1 MLNNSR
7 RSLPGPDD
15 VALRRLENGILLAA
29 RENFASP
36 AIVMRGILQSG
47 ALDEP
52 SQKAGLASMVASLA
66 TRGTHPYD
74 YDALN
79 DAIEG
84 VGASVG
90 IGGGTH
96 TTAVYTKS
104 LAEDFPLMLDLS
116 AGMLR
121 HPTFPE
127 EHFERIRNQRIT
139 ALRERLNNTRAVAD
153 LLFYQTAYPPGHPYH
168 QDPSGTPES
177 IALLTRQDL
186 CEFHQQQYG
195 PDSAVFV
202 VVGAIER
209 QSALDQLEHVLADWE
224 PLPNRSTAREA
235 PPVAWPETALH
246 QFQEMPGKSQSDIIY
261 GLPTIPRNHPDF
273 LALRLANTVLGIF
286 GMMGR
291 IGKKVR
297 DELGLAYY
305 ARSSLDG
312 TLGPSAW
319 SASAGVAP
327 EQVDQATAAIRAE
340 WLRLA
345 SEPVPDAELND
356 SKSLMSGS
364 LPLGL
369 ETNEGVARA
378 LLDILYYD
386 LGLDYLQRYEETLRA
401 ISAERVREVSS
412 RYFDVDRAITAVA
425 GPSQPGT

>member
-1 MLNNSR
+1 MLDNTL

-15 VALRRLENGILLAA
+15 VAVRKLENGIVLAA

-36 AIVMRGILQSG
+36 AIVMRGILLSG
-47 ALDEP
+47 AMDEP
-52 SQKAGLASMVASLA
+52 PEKAGLASMVASLA
-66 TRGTHPYD
+66 TRGTAHYD
-74 YDALN
+74 YDTLN
-79 DAIEG
+79 DEIEG
-84 VGASVG
+84 VGASVA
-90 IGGGTH
+90 IGGRTH
-96 TTAVYTKS
+96 TTAVHTKS
-104 LAEDFPLMLDLS
+104 LAEDFPLMLRLS

-121 HPTFPE
+121 QPTFPE

-153 LLFYQTAYPPGHPYH
+153 LLFYQTTYPPGHPYH
-168 QDPSGTPES
+168 HDPSGTPES
-177 IALLTRQDL
+177 IALLTREDL
-186 CEFHQQQYG
+186 REFHQEHYG
-195 PDSAVFV
+195 PGGALFI
-202 VVGAIER
+202 VVGAIGREE
-209 QSALDQLEHVLADWE
+209 ALDQLEGILADWA
-224 PLPNRSTAREA
+224 PLPHRSTEREA
-235 PPVAWPETALH
+235 PPVSWPETAVR
-246 QFQEMPGKSQSDIIY
+246 QFREMPGKSQSDIIY

-273 LALRLANTVLGIF
+273 LALRLANTVLGVF

-312 TLGPSAW
+312 TLGPGAW

-327 EQVDQATAAIRAE
+327 EQVEKATAAIRDE
-340 WLRLA
+340 WLRLG
-345 SEPVPDAELND
+345 SEPVPEAELDD

-401 ISAERVREVSS
+401 ISAERVLEVSS

-425 GPSQPGT
+425 GPSQPRL

>member
-1 MLNNSR
+1 MLDNSR

-15 VALRRLENGILLAA
+15 VALRKLENGIMIAA

-36 AIVMRGILQSG
+36 AIVLRGILQSG
-47 ALDEP
+47 AMDEP
-52 SQKAGLASMVASLA
+52 AEKAGLASMVASLA
-66 TRGTHPYD
+66 TRGTAHFD

-90 IGGGTH
+90 IGSRTH
-96 TTAVYTKS
+96 TTAVFAKS
-104 LAEDFPLMLDLS
+104 LAEDFPLMLRLS
-116 AGMLR
+116 AEMLR
-121 HPTFPE
+121 HPTFPG
-127 EHFERIRNQRIT
+127 EHLERIRSQRIT

-153 LLFYQTAYPPGHPYH
+153 LLFYQTAYPPEHPYH
-168 QDPSGTPES
+168 HDPSGTPDS
-177 IALLTRQDL
+177 IALLTREDL
-186 CEFHQQQYG
+186 SEFHREQYG
-195 PDSAVFV
+195 PDGAILV
-202 VVGAIER
+202 VVGAIEKG
-209 QSALDQLEHVLADWE
+209 QALDQLEGVLADWE
-224 PLPNRSTAREA
+224 PRSHRSMEREA
-235 PPVAWPETALH
+235 MPVAWPETAIH
-246 QFQEMPGKSQSDIIY
+246 QFKEMPGKSQSDIIY

-273 LALRLANTVLGIF
+273 LALRLANTVLGVF

-327 EQVDQATAAIRAE
+327 ERVEQATAAIRDE
-340 WLRLA
+340 WRRLA
-345 SEPVPDAELND
+345 SEPVPEAELGD

-401 ISAERVREVSS
+401 ISAEKVREVSN
-412 RYFDVDRAITAVA
+412 RYFDVERAITAVA